1 MNEHDFMALK
11 ESVDKETAAN
21 KAEHDSFKRRLNSL
35 EEAGK
40 ERTEMLLAIQ
50 RIGDA
55 QETVVEKVAGIA
67 TSVEGVEKRLDEIE
81 KEPGNNAKK
90 LAFEIVKYIV
100 LAIVGAVI
108 GYFIKG

>member
-21 KAEHDSFKRRLNSL
+21 QAEHASFKRRLATL

-55 QETVVEKVAGIA
+55 QETVIEKVAGIA
-67 TSVEGVEKRLDEIE
+67 DSVDGVEKRLDKIE
-81 KEPGNNAKK
+81 KEPADQAKK
-90 LAFEIVKYIV
+90 MAFEIVKYIV
-100 LAIVGAVI
+100 LAIVGAFV
-108 GYFIKG
+108 GYFIK

>member
-1 MNEHDFMALK
+1 MNDHDFMALK

-21 KAEHDSFKRRLNSL
+21 HAEHSSFKRRLEAL

-55 QETVVEKVAGIA
+55 QETVIEKVAGIA
-67 TSVEGVEKRLDEIE
+67 ESVDGVEKRLDKIE
-81 KEPGNNAKK
+81 KEPGDQARKM
-90 LAFEIVKYIV
+90 AFEVAKYIV
-100 LAIVGAVI
+100 LAIVGAFV
-108 GYFIKG
+108 GYFIK

>member
-21 KAEHDSFKRRLNSL
+21 QAEHASFKRRLATL

-55 QETVVEKVAGIA
+55 QETVIEKVAGIA
-67 TSVEGVEKRLDEIE
+67 DSVDGVEKRLDKIE
-81 KEPGNNAKK
+81 KEPADQAKK
-90 LAFEIVKYIV
+90 MAFEIAKYIV
-100 LAIVGAVI
+100 LAIVGAFV
-108 GYFIKG
+108 GYFIK